1 MLIASVVGAAA
12 LCVVVFVADP
22 TWRPKLY
29 EHSRDA
35 IERLHRQHKQHLRE
49 QHGPCIFPI
58 LVDNDDSVPELVHEY
73 EAARAT
79 AITSGVYVYKLC
91 MCVYISVQFVWQAN
105 RSNWET
111 NILSSHIDAQSAK
124 NTWLGSIRWHLLA
137 TLLFEERLER

>member
-1 MLIASVVGAAA
+1 M
-12 LCVVVFVADP
+12 
-22 TWRPKLY
+22 
-29 EHSRDA
+29 
-35 IERLHRQHKQHLRE
+35 
-49 QHGPCIFPI
+49 
-58 LVDNDDSVPELVHEY
+58 DNDDSVLELVHEY

-79 AITSGVYVYKLC
+79 VITSGVYACKLC

-137 TLLFEERLER
+137 TLLFEERRER